1 MGSNPMLRRLLA
13 LMRKSTA
20 LSPFSLDH
28 VDGFSTNPGTGTTF
42 TFTGRSFG
50 AAPTGSDVRYI
61 VAQIGVVRGGP
72 NTFGT
77 VTIGGVTATQIDTT
91 YSATNIIVGMFIAAV
106 PTGTT
111 GDVVVNVGSS
121 SLCCSV
127 ALARMINPTS
137 LTPADTANDTVSAVA
152 LTLDIP
158 TGGKAIAFTQASDG
172 VAMTWSNATEVYEV
186 DARTNE
192 WFSAAISST
201 AGTNV
206 AVSATGAA
214 TSIVGMAA
222 SFS

>member
-13 LMRKSTA
+13 LVKKAST
-20 LSPFSLDH
+20 LSAFSLDH
-28 VDGFSTNPGTGTTF
+28 VDGFTTNPGSGTTF
-42 TFTGRSFG
+42 TFTGRSLG

-61 VAQIGVVRGGP
+61 IAQIGVVRSGT

-77 VTIGGVTATQIDTT
+77 VTIGGVTATQIGST
-91 YSATNIIVGMFIAAV
+91 YSVTNVIIGMFIAAV

-111 GDVVVNVGSS
+111 GNVVIDVGSS
-121 SLCCSV
+121 SLCCAV

-137 LTPADTANDTVSAVA
+137 TTPHDTANDSASVVD

-158 TGGKAIAFTQASDG
+158 SGGKAIAFAQAIDG
-172 VAMTWSNATEVYEV
+172 VAMTWANATEAYEA

-192 WFSAAISST
+192 WFSAAVSSST
-201 AGTNV
+201 GAGV
-206 AVSATGAA
+206 AVQATGAA
-214 TSIVGMAA
+214 TGIVGMSA